1 MKLFDSLK
9 GVLQNFAA
17 RPFLHEKGAALSGRP
32 GDIMGNQ
39 GKVTPVREKTHSAT
53 TTAPE

>member
-1 MKLFDSLK
+1 MVLLYVYK
-9 GVLQNFAA
+9 GVLQCFAA